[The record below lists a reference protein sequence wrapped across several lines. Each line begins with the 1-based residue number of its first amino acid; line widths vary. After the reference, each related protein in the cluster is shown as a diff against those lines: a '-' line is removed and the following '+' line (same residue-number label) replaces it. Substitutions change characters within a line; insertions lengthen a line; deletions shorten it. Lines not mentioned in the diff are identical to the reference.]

1 MSREDQRENRPSGE
15 HEPREGHAA
24 RVLGR
29 SPSWARW
36 LLIGAIVLM
45 VVGVTWPMLSSG
57 GEASTSGSGGT
68 IPGGASLIDGGTP
81 TETRGASETRSIVS
95 SGTFRL
101 GFSFAAAYAVG
112 YALRAFFK
120 FSLAS
125 LGFFALALFGL
136 QRIGFITIHWDHF
149 GNEHVDSFTTWLSSQ
164 FESVKSFV
172 TGALPSG
179 AAASAGIF
187 AGWRRRD

>member
-1 MSREDQRENRPSGE
+1 MSREEERGNQATGE
-15 HEPREGHAA
+15 HESHAERAA
-24 RVLGR
+24 RVMGR

-45 VVGVTWPMLSSG
+45 VFGIAWPMFAG
-57 GEASTSGSGGT
+57 GSHEAAPAGGGAV
-68 IPGGASLIDGGTP
+68 PGGASLIDGGSP
-81 TETRGASETRSIVS
+81 ADSGATSESKSILG

-136 QRIGFITIHWDHF
+136 ERIGFITIHWDHF
-149 GNEHVDSFTTWLSSQ
+149 GGEHIDSFTSWLSSQ
-164 FESVKSFV
+164 FESVKTFV

-179 AAASAGIF
+179 AAASAGMF